1 MINLST
7 SAAAHAYAYRTSG
20 SGMVLGSN
28 APNSRRMRTLRPFVE
43 STTIADSA
51 LQTVDDLDKISQG
64 YGSING
70 FRHNRFQYEIPTVG
84 QHYGNAFHLAED
96 EEEVRDFIVERH
108 HYGTEVH
115 NLMEEHFVDDDDE
128 EEDIEMST
136 AVEVISIDPNCDYDT
151 EEEDDDMEEDV
162 KYEHETENEEVQEY
176 GNGEECDESQKETNQ
191 PPMSAVQNVA
201 RNVTLSV
208 GVANAIGCSSEVNE
222 MCSNN
227 VADIHCQM
235 KDELVE
241 ATDRSRSRSSSN
253 IDSSSTSNS
262 SRDSSTSSS
271 SSSTY
276 SHDNTFDNDKIKEL
290 AAVSSNRQDEEQ
302 DVAMHQYHQHSY
314 HSEDGEDDTE
324 EDDEEDDDQ
333 DLDFSPTKNT
343 LWELPAKLLQ
353 DKSGSKKSKA
363 QPHGR
368 RKRCSSSQ
376 RQSFSMPHS
385 PVGAGKIDSGGV
397 IGGLLPTSLSFDDL
411 DSLVCDLSP
420 MKNLPMDKASTN
432 GIEDDDLLVD
442 PLVDAANF
450 DLTAYITGDDT
461 MSSENNS
468 KRSGSGSKYQ
478 NNASTQR
485 IVESVQL
492 CNPVPKS
499 RGKELKVLRQ
509 HMLPREHKYSSVEP
523 NTFGDMELMSSG
535 KQRGCAAKAV
545 RKLTMDDD
553 SSEADDEH
561 TAIEQANNKS
571 TDYRNEVRGVRR
583 VTKRKVVDDTDK
595 DPTWN
600 PSGGISSKSKPET
613 KLSNQKQPTTN
624 CATSSVA
631 EGMTVNVSISNATNK
646 HSAGSSQCNNSVER
660 EKVLS
665 KPPAM
670 VKKGTKF
677 GQVIK
682 TETSTTKV
690 QGLGSSKKS
699 HLNATPKSMSTEG
712 RDHQVH
718 TNVHR
723 KKTNVKLDHDYCS
736 PKRSTATGSN
746 VPGALCATSGQQRKT
761 IEIPF
766 LLPTKEQLR
775 QERKLQK
782 EKKRSEQLLAMKKHL
797 TQSDISSN
805 SSDNVKDK
813 RVQQYRSCND
823 NGSVSVASNAQK
835 ITTSLSGPLS
845 NVEHSLPTFER
856 KRTDVNK
863 TCVNKAATGSIGSV
877 SGSANDVS
885 LSNVRVAEVKK
896 GVLPNVAGGSVKR
909 QISLLKINQPTA
921 AVTIPVESHVSIS
934 TQVKIDGAISRR
946 TTAALNEKTNHG
958 CVETGKHNQEVVAN
972 RNASSTTVDEE
983 SNSKHEVVVRKKLN
997 LQEYKKRREH
1007 PESVPE
1013 ADQRATNGIHPQKMN
1028 EIRGNGSSVNCTNG
1042 YSNSKA
1048 PVLND
1053 VVIPKPEQT
1062 TVKPDTISMQSSKSG
1077 VTATEPLDPI
1087 SAAKMKALRMQQLKK
1102 EAAIKSN
1109 EVKLSQKTIPLM
1121 PILPLA
1127 QITSLEFD
1135 EHGNP
1140 LPLDEARA
1148 RQRGEE
1154 NGVQDALKMH
1164 PDYEE
1169 IIIVSIG
1176 CNTSLTITP
1185 TEKDTQTAAD
1195 QVQASSDQQDRRQR
1209 RDNSKNAFGSE
1220 KEASRLL
1227 DISDTIK
1234 RCCPSVDTM
1243 PGSSLIASIQ
1253 EAMIKKS
1260 NITTSIQGTLAVTT
1274 PAASQTV
1281 PVGAE
1286 ASIAEGAV
1294 TLKVETTPNAGAAV
1308 NNAVGGGVAR
1318 DQQYVLH
1325 QSSPYVGVSPPSSF
1339 SPGKPER
1346 AHTTNNTRPVTDS
1359 IVHSSCK
1366 QTRTSKPPVGGTQT
1380 HSFAG
1385 SIATQ
1390 TDTNVTPVVEHGE
1403 DKIIMHLRKDRVR
1416 AQRIDAA
1423 TQTESC
1429 GRFPPLH
1436 QLSPPRL
1443 SPIEQK
1449 QSGDNS
1455 QDSAAARQ
1463 REQQKRIERRSYR
1476 LHPRRNG
1483 SESPSGADSDAAD
1496 RPSSRAKSYQARQ
1509 RTRDRQ
1515 SHSHSR
1521 SRSRHRSSR
1530 RRSSCSSGS
1539 RSRSR
1544 SGYSRVHHSR
1554 HSQQQNSF
1562 NGTNNTNGCN
1572 NTNRHSRSRRKS
1584 RTCSRSS
1591 SSTSSSRY
1599 GSRGRRSLSS
1609 SSSTSS
1615 MSSSGTS
1622 DSGHGAVHSSRSRSR
1637 SPRSRSHSGMRSST
1651 PDRRRYHSRE
1661 HLNHR
1666 RTLSPERKI
1675 VYVGRLESTARK
1687 EDLQQKFQPY
1697 GKIVK
1702 ITLHL
1707 KANGTRYGFVTF
1719 EKPQHAYD
1727 AIDACGTDP
1736 SLRSYDVSFGGRRAF
1751 CRTQYADLDGEV
1763 SNDRDHQMPYVTL
1776 DGSLLLPSR
1785 GPIPY
1790 SGPAVC
1796 NKEPTYGGGALTGGS
1811 MAESFDDLL
1820 KQFKKEIGARKT

>member
-7 SAAAHAYAYRTSG
+7 STAAHAYACRTGG
-20 SGMVLGSN
+20 SGMVVGRN
-28 APNSRRMRTLRPFVE
+28 VPNSRGIHSLRPFVGNVAVAD
-43 STTIADSA
+43 TDSA
-51 LQTVDDLDKISQG
+51 IETADGLEMISHG

-96 EEEVRDFIVERH
+96 DEELRDFIVERH
-108 HYGTEVH
+108 HYGTDVH
-115 NLMEEHFVDDDDE
+115 NLMEEHIVEDDDE

-151 EEEDDDMEEDV
+151 DEEDDDVEEDV
-162 KYEHETENEEVQEY
+162 KYENETENERVQEY
-176 GNGEECDESQKETNQ
+176 ENGEEYEESEKDSYQAQT
-191 PPMSAVQNVA
+191 SALQTVA
-201 RNVTLSV
+201 RNVT
-208 GVANAIGCSSEVNE
+208 VAVDAVNAVIGCSQEVNE
-222 MCSNN
+222 MCSDY
-227 VADIHCQM
+227 VAGIHCPTE
-235 KDELVE
+235 DEQLE
-241 ATDRSRSRSSSN
+241 AADRSRSRNCSN
-253 IDSSSTSNS
+253 TDSSSTSSS

-271 SSSTY
+271 NSEAISFVKAKS
-276 SHDNTFDNDKIKEL
+276 KEV
-290 AAVSSNRQDEEQ
+290 AFVSPNRQTEERTK
-302 DVAMHQYHQHSY
+302 DLAMHQCRQYSY
-314 HSEDGEDDTE
+314 HSEDGEEDGETE
-324 EDDEEDDDQ
+324 EEDEDEDDDP

-353 DKSGSKKSKA
+353 DKSGTKKSKT

-385 PVGAGKIDSGGV
+385 PVGAGKTDNRGV

-420 MKNLPMDKASTN
+420 MKNLPIDKASTN
-432 GIEDDDLLVD
+432 DTEEEDLLVD

-461 MSSENNS
+461 IGCDTNS
-468 KRSGSGSKYQ
+468 KRLTVESRHQKRGTVQ
-478 NNASTQR
+478 C
-485 IVESVQL
+485 IVEPAQS
-492 CNPVPKS
+492 PVRVLPKS

-509 HMLPREHKYSSVEP
+509 HMLPREYQHSFIAPEETEP
-523 NTFGDMELMSSG
+523 TSNG
-535 KQRGCAAKAV
+535 KRDSATKAG
-545 RKLTMDDD
+545 RKLTMDDE
-553 SSEADDEH
+553 SSEAEDEH
-561 TAIEQANNKS
+561 TVIAQANNKS
-571 TDYRNEVRGVRR
+571 AEYRNRG
-583 VTKRKVVDDTDK
+583 TKRKVVDDTDK

-600 PSGGISSKSKPET
+600 PNGGGVSKSKPEN
-613 KLSNQKQPTTN
+613 KLSNQKQS
-624 CATSSVA
+624 ASVGL
-631 EGMTVNVSISNATNK
+631 GMNANLSVSNATNK
-646 HSAGSSQCNNSVER
+646 HLVGSSHCNSSEEG
-660 EKVLS
+660 EKVFS
-665 KPPAM
+665 QPTVT

-682 TETSTTKV
+682 TETSSTKGQV
-690 QGLGSSKKS
+690 LGLPKKS
-699 HLNATPKSMSTEG
+699 HSNATVKPASAKVE
-712 RDHQVH
+712 RHDHQIH

-736 PKRSTATGSN
+736 SKRSTLIHSATGGN
-746 VPGALCATSGQQRKT
+746 VVSSLGLTSGQQRKT

-782 EKKRSEQLLAMKKHL
+782 EKKRSEQLMAAKKHL
-797 TQSDISSN
+797 PQSDVSPTSY
-805 SSDNVKDK
+805 DNGKDK
-813 RVQQYRSCND
+813 QVQEYQSCNGK
-823 NGSVSVASNAQK
+823 GSVSVASKAQK
-835 ITTSLSGPLS
+835 IGTSLSGPLS
-845 NVEHSLPTFER
+845 NAEHLLSTFER

-863 TCVNKAATGSIGSV
+863 TCVNKITTGSS
-877 SGSANDVS
+877 SGSSNANDVS
-885 LSNVRVAEVKK
+885 QLDARVVEVKK
-896 GVLPNVAGGSVKR
+896 NSAPPNGIGGSVKR
-909 QISLLKINQPTA
+909 QISLLKINQPAA
-921 AVTIPVESHVSIS
+921 AVTIPTESGGITSHVSIS
-934 TQVKIDGAISRR
+934 TQVKIDETISSF
-946 TTAALNEKTNHG
+946 TAATLNEKISRQ
-958 CVETGKHNQEVVAN
+958 CVTAGSQQQEVVVTGN
-972 RNASSTTVDEE
+972 TGLTTLSEE
-983 SNSKHEVVVRKKLN
+983 AKNKHEVVVRKKLN

-1007 PESVPE
+1007 PESAPEGVPK
-1013 ADQRATNGIHPQKMN
+1013 ATNSTHQQKIIDN
-1028 EIRGNGSSVNCTNG
+1028 RSNGSSANSTNG
-1042 YSNSKA
+1042 YSNSKVPA
-1048 PVLND
+1048 LND
-1053 VVIPKPEQT
+1053 AVISKPEQT
-1062 TVKPDTISMQSSKSG
+1062 ISKSDTQNSKAA
-1077 VTATEPLDPI
+1077 VTITEPLDPI

-1121 PILPLA
+1121 PILPLE

-1140 LPLDEARA
+1140 LPLDEAKV
-1148 RQRGEE
+1148 RQRVEGD
-1154 NGVQDALKMH
+1154 GVQDALKLH

-1185 TEKDTQTAAD
+1185 SENDTQTSTELVQVSCQLD
-1195 QVQASSDQQDRRQR
+1195 QRQQQH
-1209 RDNSKNAFGSE
+1209 NSKHATGCEN
-1220 KEASRLL
+1220 EASRLL
-1227 DISDTIK
+1227 NISDTIK

-1253 EAMIKKS
+1253 EVMIKKS
-1260 NITTSIQGTLAVTT
+1260 NISTSIHGTVATGAT
-1274 PAASQTV
+1274 QTA
-1281 PVGAE
+1281 PVGSE

-1294 TLKVETTPNAGAAV
+1294 SLKAETMSNATV
-1308 NNAVGGGVAR
+1308 TENNAVGGGAAR
-1318 DQQYVLH
+1318 DHQYVLH

-1346 AHTTNNTRPVTDS
+1346 AHTTNTRPAVDN
-1359 IVHSSCK
+1359 IMSSPSK
-1366 QTRTSKPPVGGTQT
+1366 QIRTSKTSVNGTQM
-1380 HSFAG
+1380 HSLSG

-1390 TDTNVTPVVEHGE
+1390 TELDTNATSVVEHGE

-1416 AQRIDAA
+1416 AQRTDAA
-1423 TQTESC
+1423 TQTDSC
-1429 GRFPPLH
+1429 GRFPPLCK
-1436 QLSPPRL
+1436 LSPPRV
-1443 SPIEQK
+1443 SAKEQK
-1449 QSGDNS
+1449 QRVDNS
-1455 QDSAAARQ
+1455 QESIVEKQ
-1463 REQQKRIERRSYR
+1463 RAQHKRTERRSYR
-1476 LHPRRNG
+1476 RHHYRNG
-1483 SESPSGADSDAAD
+1483 SESPSAADSDAAD
-1496 RPSSRAKSYQARQ
+1496 RPSSRSKSHQERQ
-1509 RTRDRQ
+1509 RARDRH

-1544 SGYSRVHHSR
+1544 SDYSRVHHHHRS
-1554 HSQQQNSF
+1554 HQHGS
-1562 NGTNNTNGCN
+1562 NGTSGSGCN
-1572 NTNRHSRSRRKS
+1572 NTSRYSRSRRKS

-1615 MSSSGTS
+1615 MSSSGSS
-1622 DSGHGAVHSSRSRSR
+1622 DGGHGAVHSSRSRSR
-1637 SPRSRSHSGMRSST
+1637 SPRRSRSRSDIRSST
-1651 PDRRRYHSRE
+1651 PDRHRYNSRE

-1666 RTLSPERKI
+1666 RAISPERKI

-1687 EDLQQKFQPY
+1687 VDLQQKFQPY

-1707 KANGTRYGFVTF
+1707 KANGSRYGFVTF

-1736 SLRSYDVSFGGRRAF
+1736 NLRNYDVSFGGRRAF

-1763 SNDRDHQMPYVTL
+1763 SNDHDHQMPYVTVE
-1776 DGSLLLPSR
+1776 GALLLPSR
-1785 GPIPY
+1785 GPTPY
-1790 SGPAVC
+1790 SGPALC
-1796 NKEPTYGGGALTGGS
+1796 HKEPTYGSGGLTGGG
-1811 MAESFDDLL
+1811 MTESFDDLL
-1820 KQFKKEIGARKT
+1820 KKFKKEIGARKT